1 MGSPFAP
8 AILNGPAT
16 EPLPAPEIWKLPS
29 QGLTVFHG
37 VLNLPRISH
46 YFLPG
51 ILIPG
56 NPVLYLDG
64 ANRFDPLLL
73 ARFARSRGKDASTFN
88 KRIRIARAF
97 TCFQLT
103 ELITRLPVF
112 LREFPARAV
121 FITGLPDLYFD
132 EDVRESEA
140 KASFQQAL
148 NVLKQLA
155 QRRLALG
162 VFTKA
167 TGVSTPRQKF
177 FRQLKEQANQVIHI
191 TNGVDDQPLFIREKA
206 KARLTR

>member
-1 MGSPFAP
+1 MSSPFAP
-8 AILNGPAT
+8 AILNGPST
-16 EPLPAPEIWKLPS
+16 EQVPTPEIWKLPS

-37 VLNLPRISH
+37 ELNLPRISH
-46 YFLPG
+46 YFLPR
-51 ILIPG
+51 ILLPG

-73 ARFARSRGKDASTFN
+73 ARFARSRGVEPVILN
-88 KRIRIARAF
+88 RRIRIGRAF

-103 ELITRLPVF
+103 ELITRLPVL

-132 EDVRESEA
+132 EDVREPEA
-140 KASFQQAL
+140 RASFQYAL
-148 NVLKQLA
+148 NALKQLA
-155 QRRLALG
+155 TKRLALG

-167 TGVSTPRQKF
+167 SGVSTPRQKF

-191 TNGVDDQPLFIREKA
+191 TNGVADQPLFILEKA

>member
-1 MGSPFAP
+1 MGSPFAS

-29 QGLTVFHG
+29 QGITVFHG
-37 VLNLPRISH
+37 ELNLPRISH
-46 YFLPG
+46 YFLPR
-51 ILIPG
+51 ILLAG

-132 EDVRESEA
+132 EDVQEPEA
-140 KASFQQAL
+140 KASFQHAL
-148 NVLKQLA
+148 NALKQLA
-155 QRRLALG
+155 QRRLALA

-167 TGVSTPRQKF
+167 TGVRTTRQKF
-177 FRQLKEQANQVIHI
+177 FRQLKEQANQVRWFVDEAEGGPSFVIEK
-191 TNGVDDQPLFIREKA
+191 NGLQLK
-206 KARLTR
+206 